1 MKIVISG
8 VKTIADIFKYHMI
21 GFQYDAHHYTQ
32 HDWYITIN
40 YHDEY
45 IYIYIYII
53 IIYYIH

>member
-8 VKTIADIFKYHMI
+8 VKTIAGIFKYHMI

-45 IYIYIYII
+45 IYIYIIF
-53 IIYYIH
+53 IYYIH